1 MQLPSHSPARPGSV
15 HRPPV
20 PVGQFTPSLPPPS
33 PQPVT
38 LAQRQQQQ
46 YAVTA
51 SDADLLAV
59 DALLMLSPDRSRVAR
74 DGRVPAAQQPAAPL
88 VDYQLSQDV
97 SVYDDCG
104 DATDTE
110 DTLLQPQQS
119 STSGDAPVQHRYV
132 LCKDECERD
141 YD

>member
-1 MQLPSHSPARPGSV
+1 
-15 HRPPV
+15 
-20 PVGQFTPSLPPPS
+20 
-33 PQPVT
+33 

-132 LCKDECERD
+132 LCEEGCEWD
-141 YD
+141 HDLN